1 MAAAG
6 QIKKPTMARQR
17 HIVAYEWALAQPMFP
32 TRLQMS
38 EIMKTAKLSQ
48 SITRGWLI
56 FWRNCEGLTGS
67 TTVALRKWP
76 PEQRRATKDGN
87 DQRCEIAGRLDLDVK
102 VFGDVDKGGHD
113 GRCREGC
120 HHGVEGDQEQVRD
133 LLPLRPVVGVCI
145 AHIWNRFEVQGS
157 VPLEEVFAVLIG
169 EVVDSI
175 LSDSQSSWS
184 GELVSLQQELT
195 LYSVWMSR
203 GFWASSNFAVDG
215 GDAFSALFMVDN
227 GVGVNNFQVKGGP
240 RVASE
245 CERGSSESCSEHGKR
260 ASRLVKQR
268 LGIHFESPSVCLEM

>member
-38 EIMKTAKLSQ
+38 EIMKTTELGQ
-48 SITRGWLI
+48 SIARGWII
-56 FWRNCEGLTGS
+56 FWRTCEELTGS
-67 TTVALRKWP
+67 TAVALRKGP

-102 VFGDVDKGGHD
+102 VFGNINKGGHD
-113 GRCREGC
+113 GRCCERC
-120 HHGVEGDQEQVRD
+120 HHGMEGDQEQVRD

-145 AHIWNRFEVQGS
+145 AHVRDGFEVQGS

-175 LSDSQSSWS
+175 LSGSQSLWI
-184 GELVSLQQELT
+184 
-195 LYSVWMSR
+195 SR
-203 GFWASSNFAVDG
+203 P
-215 GDAFSALFMVDN
+215 
-227 GVGVNNFQVKGGP
+227 P
-240 RVASE
+240 R
-245 CERGSSESCSEHGKR
+245 
-260 ASRLVKQR
+260 
-268 LGIHFESPSVCLEM
+268 